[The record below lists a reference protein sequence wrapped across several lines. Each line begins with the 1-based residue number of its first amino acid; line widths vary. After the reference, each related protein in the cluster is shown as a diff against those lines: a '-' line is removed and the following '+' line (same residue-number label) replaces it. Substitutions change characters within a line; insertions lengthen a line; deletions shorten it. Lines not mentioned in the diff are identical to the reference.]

1 MLTGGDVDCNA
12 AQPMLIGCLHCFD
25 IVVKHMSPDCGVIC
39 AKAGFHYIMRSCAKM
54 LCLTVAV
61 WLRSG
66 KKLSDISWFMYG
78 MTIFLFFIAAG
89 NTLNTWLQHNYSSPV
104 HNSALVS

>member
-1 MLTGGDVDCNA
+1 M
-12 AQPMLIGCLHCFD
+12 
-25 IVVKHMSPDCGVIC
+25 
-39 AKAGFHYIMRSCAKM
+39 
-54 LCLTVAV
+54 AV

-89 NTLNTWLQHNYSSPV
+89 NTLHTCSTTTTARQSTTLQWVLEQSGSHPCMHPRSPEE
-104 HNSALVS
+104 